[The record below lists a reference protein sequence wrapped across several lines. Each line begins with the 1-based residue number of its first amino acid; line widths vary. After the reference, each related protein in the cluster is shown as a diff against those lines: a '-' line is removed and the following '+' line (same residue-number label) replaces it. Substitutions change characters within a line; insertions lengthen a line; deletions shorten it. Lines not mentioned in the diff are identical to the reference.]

1 MNSCPVCEAPAVA
14 RVCEVCGHAFAAATV
29 ADVEV
34 LPLEDLDVPPTA
46 GREPGTVPLADL
58 EPTRFAPAASPA
70 DGSEVEFERTSI
82 GRVADVAAGGL
93 PELDRGRDETPSEPT
108 APAPSSVTCRYCRHV
123 QASGL
128 LCEDCGMRLPWNR
141 RAAPAPQ
148 ALLDVDAL
156 VRCQRCGERTYQR
169 ERCSSCGG
177 VLAILE

>member
-34 LPLEDLDVPPTA
+34 FQLEDLDVEPSA
-46 GREPGTVPLADL
+46 GRETSAVPLADL
-58 EPTRFAPAASPA
+58 EPTRFAPAVVPA
-70 DGSEVEFERTSI
+70 DWSEVEFERTSI
-82 GRVADVAAGGL
+82 GQVADVEAGGL
-93 PELDRGRDETPSEPT
+93 PEMDRGRDETPPEPT

-128 LCEDCGMRLPWNR
+128 LCEGCGMRLPWGR
-141 RAAPAPQ
+141 RVAPSSA

-177 VLAILE
+177 VLALSE